1 MKEPRTPVTLRV
13 PPRRQ
18 HPRLLLE
25 RDNVSIMRQTF
36 SAEHQP
42 FKLRRPA
49 PTVARYPSL
58 NLLEF
63 VNKKIKRTPIQHIE
77 RPAMEATRQVAPPL
91 VISRLGSQSDS
102 MVDTTSPIDQVP
114 SQGPSDPPTVNSPPV
129 SCVPVNSPPVS
140 CVPVNSSP
148 VSLPSTSSPSDKGD
162 ALAGTDLSSAPFPS
176 DQRDAALAETEPVI
190 QRKTKSIRSRA
201 DRVTWYYTCSRTAI
215 SAASTS
221 PLSYSHELCTGDLRL
236 HKSQQN
242 EQLQSWVWDGSQWV
256 EIKHGDV
263 HLNLPGYR
271 LKLVGDEPSWVTR
284 KTVVDDMGRAKRA
297 ASAAVQS

>member
-1 MKEPRTPVTLRV
+1 M
-13 PPRRQ
+13 
-18 HPRLLLE
+18 
-25 RDNVSIMRQTF
+25 QT
-36 SAEHQP
+36 
-42 FKLRRPA
+42 
-49 PTVARYPSL
+49 
-58 NLLEF
+58 
-63 VNKKIKRTPIQHIE
+63 
-77 RPAMEATRQVAPPL
+77 TRQVAPPL
-91 VISRLGSQSDS
+91 VISKLASQSDS
-102 MVDTTSPIDQVP
+102 LVDTTSRIDQVP
-114 SQGPSDPPTVNSPPV
+114 SQGPSDPPA
-129 SCVPVNSPPVS
+129 VNSPPVS

-148 VSLPSTSSPSDKGD
+148 VSLPPTSPPSDKGD
-162 ALAGTDLSSAPFPS
+162 MLAETDLSSAPFPS
-176 DQRDAALAETEPVI
+176 DQRDGVLAETEVTEPVI
-190 QRKTKSIRSRA
+190 QRKTKSIRSRS

-256 EIKHGDV
+256 EINHGDV